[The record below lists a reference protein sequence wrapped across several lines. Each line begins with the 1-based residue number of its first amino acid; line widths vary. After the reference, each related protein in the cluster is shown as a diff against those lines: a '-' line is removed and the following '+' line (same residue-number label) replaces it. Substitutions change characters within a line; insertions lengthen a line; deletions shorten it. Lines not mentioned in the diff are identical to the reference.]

1 MKTVVFEFHA
11 NCGYQNVKN
20 SCRIPSRKFH
30 FVTQLKF
37 LVRTFFISI
46 TGEVPVSSDLA
57 LQLMGDLLWNAL
69 LIASPLL
76 LVTLAIGVLIS
87 VVQVVTQVQEMSLT
101 YIPKIIA
108 AVIVLVV
115 FGPWMLKRLM
125 TFSIDLIGNIPNY
138 F

>member
-1 MKTVVFEFHA
+1 M
-11 NCGYQNVKN
+11 
-20 SCRIPSRKFH
+20 
-30 FVTQLKF
+30 
-37 LVRTFFISI
+37 
-46 TGEVPVSSDLA
+46 SSDLA

-125 TFSIDLIGNIPNY
+125 SFSIDLIGNIPNY

>member
-1 MKTVVFEFHA
+1 MPKKGDA
-11 NCGYQNVKN
+11 
-20 SCRIPSRKFH
+20 PM
-30 FVTQLKF
+30 
-37 LVRTFFISI
+37 
-46 TGEVPVSSDLA
+46 SSDLA